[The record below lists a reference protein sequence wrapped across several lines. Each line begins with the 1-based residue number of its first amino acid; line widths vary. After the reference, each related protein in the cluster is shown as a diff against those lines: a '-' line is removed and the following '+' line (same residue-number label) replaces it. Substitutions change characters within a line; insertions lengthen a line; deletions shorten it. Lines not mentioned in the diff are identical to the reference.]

1 MCSAVRRGDL
11 AALAVSLAEGARP
24 AVANWSSL
32 SALHLAVRFRDA
44 GVAVAM
50 ARALM
55 AGGASVHAR
64 SSTGRTPLHW
74 AAAFGNAAC
83 CEALLLAGASA
94 DAVDVA
100 GNTPL
105 HETARRSG
113 AMDCAAH
120 LLAAGADVGRRNLH
134 GNTAPQLASSRRRY
148 ELASFMREPRW
159 AGLRRAA
166 LTAWC
171 WRWQR

>member
-64 SSTGRTPLHW
+64 SAAGRTPLHW
-74 AAAFGNAAC
+74 AAAIGNAAC
-83 CEALLLAGASA
+83 CEALFLAGASA
-94 DAVDVA
+94 DAVDIA

-105 HETARRSG
+105 HDTARRG
-113 AMDCAAH
+113 AMDCAAR
-120 LLAAGADVGRRNLH
+120 LLDAGADVSRRNH
-134 GNTAPQLASSRRRY
+134 EGFTASQLALRFGRH
-148 ELASFMREPRW
+148 ELAALIRDATRW
-159 AGLRRAA
+159 AGLRRAV